1 MPVSKLLKL
10 PYGSYLMV
18 RLDYRIICGDELEA
32 KIMRII
38 EMYID
43 MERISMY
50 RNMLND
56 PKQNIDPDTEVEVT
70 KDIWIA
76 ISHRLFKNDLYDQDM
91 SENTLK
97 RAIKSLT
104 SKKFIKVRDDRKARY
119 EAPKYQINIDVV
131 QKELDTLAK
140 MGKSEYQKLMV
151 SKIDGIKNSSRQ
163 KMTPGDHQNLTP
175 SRQSM
180 VSKFDPNSRKVTNLV
195 EDKEEGYTE
204 ASANASASPA
214 LIAHPEHN
222 FIWFDDLVKP
232 SLMVVRYTPAFPSR
246 FFSEYEDKRRSRRAD
261 EIRCV
266 FEERGINVRV
276 RYEHEAVDETTVE
289 AEEYIPQF
297 NYLQDIRKTEQQASG
312 MIVVVDSELAARS
325 EEAQHDSYS
334 PAPSLGYEKEKTYGG
349 VGMATRSHHYGS
361 AASGTGEH
369 TDEDQY
375 ASSQHQSSDAEQ
387 SAPGR
392 RGAARTANTGR
403 GTGGKGRGTGKS
415 KAVTSKIYFSLEGA
429 AFRQWWEELTGAT
442 VDETA
447 ANAAACNKVGKK
459 ASATYE
465 NTKLVVDE
473 IRANKW
479 VKTNRVA
486 VTPQDLANDTS
497 NLRWEKWLQPAQ
509 QSRAQKPPTRE
520 EDPYSVAALLEE
532 QNPGYHARKEAMSR
546 GDYSFADIL
555 SANS

>member
-1 MPVSKLLKL
+1 MTDFIFDGFEPANTTPVPDVLFDELLAVLNESELKVL
-10 PYGSYLMV
+10 LYIIRRTAGFKKPIDAISLTQFQKGIKK
-18 RLDYRIICGDELEA
+18 RATGEILDRGCGVKDRSTIIKALTSLEA
-32 KIMRII
+32 KG
-38 EMYID
+38 YIQ
-43 MERISMY
+43 STKS
-50 RNMLND
+50 ND
-56 PKQNIDPDTEVEVT
+56 PQGDKATSAYRIRFRSGVVGKTNHPTDMGSGQNQPPWWAKPTTGSGQNQPGVVGDSDPQETVIQSNSLQETVKQGST
-70 KDIWIA
+70 
-76 ISHRLFKNDLYDQDM
+76 YD
-91 SENTLK
+91 SAT
-97 RAIKSLT
+97 AT
-104 SKKFIKVRDDRKARY
+104 S
-119 EAPKYQINIDVV
+119 
-131 QKELDTLAK
+131 
-140 MGKSEYQKLMV
+140 
-151 SKIDGIKNSSRQ
+151 
-163 KMTPGDHQNLTP
+163 
-175 SRQSM
+175 
-180 VSKFDPNSRKVTNLV
+180 
-195 EDKEEGYTE
+195 
-204 ASANASASPA
+204 SPA

-222 FIWFDDLVKP
+222 FIWFDDLMKP

-266 FEERGINVRV
+266 FEERGINMRV
-276 RYEHEAVDETTVE
+276 RYEHEAGDETTVE

-334 PAPSLGYEKEKTYGG
+334 PAPSLGYEKEKETYGDM
-349 VGMATRSHHYGS
+349 GMAARGHHYGS
-361 AASGTGEH
+361 AVS
-369 TDEDQY
+369 
-375 ASSQHQSSDAEQ
+375 
-387 SAPGR
+387 
-392 RGAARTANTGR
+392 AARAANTGR

-415 KAVTSKIYFSLEGA
+415 KAVGKVYFSLEGA